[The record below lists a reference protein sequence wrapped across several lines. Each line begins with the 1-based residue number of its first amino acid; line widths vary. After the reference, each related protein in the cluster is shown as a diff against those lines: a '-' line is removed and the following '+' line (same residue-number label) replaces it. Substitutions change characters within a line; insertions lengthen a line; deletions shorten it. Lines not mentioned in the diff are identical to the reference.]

1 MQLSKDAR
9 QLAARHMKERGIGE
23 NPMKVLVRQIEPEK
37 VLVPS
42 FAAAVSA
49 GQFHKPKGA
58 VQSYGSM
65 SQVGKRL
72 EIATRSAAEI
82 EYGVRRL
89 IAEVTQ
95 QGRDVLT
102 DVVVAGA
109 FEKGFGIP
117 IVMRQGNGGDF
128 FQRLRI
134 YGRPDS
140 C

>member
-1 MQLSKDAR
+1 
-9 QLAARHMKERGIGE
+9 
-23 NPMKVLVRQIEPEK
+23 
-37 VLVPS
+37 
-42 FAAAVSA
+42 
-49 GQFHKPKGA
+49 
-58 VQSYGSM
+58 M